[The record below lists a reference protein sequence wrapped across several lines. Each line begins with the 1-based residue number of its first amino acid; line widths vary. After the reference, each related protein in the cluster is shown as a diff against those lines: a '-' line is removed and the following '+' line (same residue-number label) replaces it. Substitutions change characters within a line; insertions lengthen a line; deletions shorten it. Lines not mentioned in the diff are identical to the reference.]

1 MNVKIYREPENTSLL
16 INEEDLEQYNA
27 LALELGL
34 CTQEKKDESK
44 IPNVYTPLNM
54 SMTKQLH
61 ALCPRSASVESYTRS
76 TIPLEVLQVYKLA
89 KDNQMFEGF
98 EIWWDDI
105 APDPLLIGWNFEN
118 AEAREKNYTWRRQRS
133 LIARWGDCAL
143 EMSELMERGF
153 NKIRLELLDK
163 TNEAI
168 EKCTSIRKDPDRY
181 VRKILTGNSET
192 ISIDT
197 VGSSI

>member
-1 MNVKIYREPENTSLL
+1 MKVKIYREPENTSLL
-16 INEEDLEQYNA
+16 IDEQDLKQYNA

-44 IPNVYTPLNM
+44 IPNIYIPMNM
-54 SMTKQLH
+54 SMTKQFH
-61 ALCPRSASVESYTRS
+61 ALCPRTSSIESYTRS

-89 KDNQMFEGF
+89 KDNQMFENF
-98 EIWWDDI
+98 EIWWDDV

-118 AEAREKNYTWRRQRS
+118 EEAKEKNYTWRKQRT

-143 EMSELMERGF
+143 EISELMERGF
-153 NKIRLELLDK
+153 NKIRLELLDR
-163 TNEAI
+163 TSEAI

-181 VRKILTGNSET
+181 IRKILAGNSES

-197 VGSSI
+197 SASEI